1 MILVAGESLF
11 DLFVSAD
18 RGADRG
24 DGFTFDARPG
34 GSSFNVAVGLARL
47 GQPTA
52 FLGGLSEDF
61 LGRRLEHLLAEEGI
75 SLRFVQRPR
84 RPTTLS
90 VVGLGPGGIPAY
102 AFYGDGADQVLTLEE
117 IPDLPAEIRAIHLSS
132 FSTVI
137 EPVGGTL
144 EALVG
149 RESAQR
155 LIAYDPNIRPTI
167 VPDMEIW
174 RRKFA
179 RLMPFTH
186 LLKIS
191 LEDFGL
197 LFPGAEP
204 GALARGWIA
213 QGPIA
218 QGPKLVVVTRGAEGA
233 TAWTQAGEVEVPAS
247 PTTLIDTV
255 GAGDTYQAALLAALA
270 ETDRLDPRALAGLT
284 APSLV
289 ELLSFAGK
297 AAALTCSRRG
307 ADMPR
312 RGELPLLS
320 TSLHG
325 RAVS

>member
-18 RGADRG
+18 RGT
-24 DGFTFDARPG
+24 GFTFDARPG

-47 GQPTA
+47 GQPAA
-52 FLGGLSEDF
+52 FLGGLSGDF
-61 LGRRLEHLLAEEGI
+61 LGQRLEHLLAGEGI
-75 SLRFVQRPR
+75 FLQFVQRPR

-90 VVGLGPGGIPAY
+90 VIGLGPGGIPAY
-102 AFYGDGADQVLTLEE
+102 AFYGDGADQVVKLEE
-117 IPDLPAEIRAIHLSS
+117 IPGLPAEIRAIHLSS
-132 FSTVI
+132 FATVI

-144 EALVG
+144 EALVAREAG
-149 RESAQR
+149 RR

-179 RLMPFTH
+179 RLLRFTH

-191 LEDFGL
+191 LEDFSL

-204 GALARGWIA
+204 AALARGWIA
-213 QGPIA
+213 QGSTG

-233 TAWTQAGEVEVPAS
+233 SGWTPAAEVELPAS
-247 PTTLIDTV
+247 PTTLVDTV

-284 APSLV
+284 AASLV
-289 ELLSFAGK
+289 ELLSFAGT

-325 RAVS
+325 RAVN